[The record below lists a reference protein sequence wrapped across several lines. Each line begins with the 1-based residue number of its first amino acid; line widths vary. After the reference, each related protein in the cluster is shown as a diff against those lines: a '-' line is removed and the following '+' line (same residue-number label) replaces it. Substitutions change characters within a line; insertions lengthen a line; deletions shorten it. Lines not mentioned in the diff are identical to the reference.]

1 MPVITDINQKIDFTE
16 HIATG
21 DVRDDDMFSAQKEF
35 YENGPTRFQLWD
47 MTGCVMTGI
56 TMGGMRTFIERA
68 AQYGKVREN
77 GKTAVIVS
85 SQLQFGLARTAE
97 AFGEFS
103 SIPFAFQVFKDR
115 AEALAWL
122 NGKTEGDT

>member
-1 MPVITDINQKIDFTE
+1 MPVKTVIDLGKDFTE

-21 DVRDDDMFSAQKEF
+21 DVIDEEMFEAQRDF

-47 MTGCVMTGI
+47 MTGCSVTLVTI
-56 TMGGMRTFIERA
+56 GGMRTFIERA
-68 AQYGKVREN
+68 AQKGKARKN

-85 SQLQFGLARTAE
+85 SQLQFGLARMAE

-103 SIPFAFQVFKDR
+103 SLPFAFHIFR
-115 AEALAWL
+115 EREGALAWF
-122 NGKTEGDT
+122 NEDSKGES